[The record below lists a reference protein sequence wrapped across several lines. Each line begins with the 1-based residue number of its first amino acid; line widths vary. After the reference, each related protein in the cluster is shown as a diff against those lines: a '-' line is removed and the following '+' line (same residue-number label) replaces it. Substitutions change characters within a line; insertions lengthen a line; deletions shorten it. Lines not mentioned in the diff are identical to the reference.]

1 VRRDQA
7 ASLFLERLRLS
18 ARFRSHRVA
27 PGLIIN
33 VALTGMIPTKA
44 ENPNLPVSPQEIVE
58 DARRCRDAGASMVH
72 VHARDEGGRPT
83 HRADVYRE
91 IVTGVREACPDLIVV
106 VSTSGRVEPDFEP
119 RSEVLALEGAA
130 KPDMAS
136 LTLGSLNFPRQASIS
151 EPETIR
157 RLAEA
162 MRERGIVPE
171 LEVFDFGMVDYA
183 KYLIERGTLEEP
195 FYFNLILGSLGTLR
209 ATPLHLAALAEALPG
224 GSIWAGAGIGR
235 FQLEVN
241 SMAIA
246 MGGHVRVG
254 LEDNLF
260 FDSEKTRPAS
270 NESLVR
276 RLVEI
281 AGACEREIASPQ
293 EAREQIGL
301 LVAAP
306 QGG

>member
-1 VRRDQA
+1 
-7 ASLFLERLRLS
+7 
-18 ARFRSHRVA
+18 
-27 PGLIIN
+27 
-33 VALTGMIPTKA
+33 MIPTKA

-281 AGACEREIASPQ
+281 ARACEREIASPQ